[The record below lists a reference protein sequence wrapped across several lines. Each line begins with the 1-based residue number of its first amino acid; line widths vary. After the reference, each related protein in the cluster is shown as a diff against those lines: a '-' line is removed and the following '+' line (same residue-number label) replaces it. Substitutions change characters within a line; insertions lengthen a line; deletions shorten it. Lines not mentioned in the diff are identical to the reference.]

1 MRVMYINVTSKRP
14 ESAHNTVGRI
24 ERNFACQTVGL
35 KNEGR
40 PICDMRSSIKS
51 GNMPKVPVLMQLV
64 SHVPLPCMGRSWHL
78 FHKPSHTEHFCR
90 KIGQVLRLYACRAS
104 ADTPEG
110 MGACPLG
117 IEYSLLY

>member
-14 ESAHNTVGRI
+14 KSAHNTVGRI

-40 PICDMRSSIKS
+40 
-51 GNMPKVPVLMQLV
+51 PKVPVLMQLV

-78 FHKPSHTEHFCR
+78 FHKPSHTEHFCH
-90 KIGQVLRLYACRAS
+90 KIGQVLRLYVCRAS